1 MQPFAL
7 QHPKKG
13 KPLGQQPAVSR
24 LVAGIFLSTQ
34 QDEAGTKCHHP
45 DNSWLVTRLRKVN
58 GEWSKLCVMF
68 DLEFNFCSVLFMC
81 TVYNCY
87 FYLNI
92 FLATLICLASLLHFL
107 LLLSSTIDD
116 ASSSGNELYA
126 EPICSSSLHVI
137 LMYLGWDP
145 NHSYGLSKPADLI
158 GWWE

>member
-1 MQPFAL
+1 MVCALVWCFLQHKQRCQHSWPTSKVVYRLGVWTLPWNGDFILEMQPFAL

-13 KPLGQQPAVSR
+13 KPLGQQPAVSG

-92 FLATLICLASLLHFL
+92 FLATLICLASLVFFCYCH
-107 LLLSSTIDD
+107 
-116 ASSSGNELYA
+116 
-126 EPICSSSLHVI
+126 P
-137 LMYLGWDP
+137 P
-145 NHSYGLSKPADLI
+145 
-158 GWWE
+158 